1 MREGILL
8 HMMKIAGFKRR
19 AKQGV
24 VSMFA
29 GVLFLCAG
37 HTAVEAQEVTGTE
50 PFKIVALGDSITVGY
65 EPGMEDYATAPYGY
79 VERLLEQ
86 GLLHERTVVTN
97 YGIGGLKSNGL
108 KQFTEAILNEKSV
121 SPEDIQPGLPD
132 ARVASYLASIDQ
144 INQDVT
150 EADVIT
156 ITIGGNDVSELL
168 MTADGMNASDLD
180 RRVEELLAKYTLEV
194 TAAVQQL
201 HTMNGDAMIVLADQ
215 YQPVPKVGNAGLY
228 AKLMEASAAF
238 TRTVDLLAA
247 ELSTQ
252 GVSIKVAHIAE
263 AFVGG
268 EGTMTHMIGSR
279 DFHPNQLGYEAI
291 AKVFAESI
299 WGQYVKLKAAETG
312 EPMNIIVSGKLLDT
326 PYKPVLRNNQNYVAI
341 QDIVSAV
348 GAKSQWIHE
357 AKATM
362 ITYNANRVQ
371 IQINEP
377 NVLVNDQ
384 LIPVKN
390 APFLHKVG
398 KEAKTYVPLALIA
411 EGLGYDVQYNAKLK
425 AVFINP

>member
-1 MREGILL
+1 
-8 HMMKIAGFKRR
+8 MMKIASFRR
-19 AKQGV
+19 RIKQGFV
-24 VSMFA
+24 LLFA
-29 GVLFLCAG
+29 GGLFLYAW
-37 HTAVEAQEVTGTE
+37 HTAVYAQEVTSKE

-65 EPGMEDYATAPYGY
+65 EPGMEDYSTAPYGY

-108 KQFTEAILNEKSV
+108 KEFAQAIFNEETV
-121 SPEDIQPGLPD
+121 TPEEIQPGLPD
-132 ARVASYLASIDQ
+132 ARVASYMVSIRQ
-144 INQDVT
+144 IKQDVT

-168 MTADGMNASDLD
+168 VTADGMNDSDLNQ
-180 RRVEELLAKYTLEV
+180 RVEEMLAKYTLEV

-201 HTMNGDAMIVLADQ
+201 HAMNSNAMIVLADQ

-228 AKLMEASAAF
+228 AKLMEASAEF
-238 TRTVDLLAA
+238 TRTVDALAA

-252 GVSIKVAHIAE
+252 GVPIKVAHIAQ
-263 AFVGG
+263 AFAGG

-357 AKATM
+357 AKATL

-371 IQINEP
+371 IQINKP
-377 NVLVNDQ
+377 NVLVNGQ

-390 APFLHKVG
+390 APFLHQVG

-425 AVFINP
+425 TVFINP